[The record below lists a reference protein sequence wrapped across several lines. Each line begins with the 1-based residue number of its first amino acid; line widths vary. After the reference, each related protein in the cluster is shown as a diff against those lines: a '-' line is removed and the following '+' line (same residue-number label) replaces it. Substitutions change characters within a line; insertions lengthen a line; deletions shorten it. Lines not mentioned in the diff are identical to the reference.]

1 VSFHKLVG
9 ALTAGA
15 LAVAP
20 IAAARSANAET
31 ARLTV
36 DSTKSLASATAHDGA
51 SVALGR
57 DSLELTLTPGTKA
70 ARLVLT
76 SPDGK
81 LTESVTIPSF
91 LRTGGTWLL
100 SGSAFG
106 SSAAQVAIAI
116 YPEGPGAG
124 KGSGENT
131 DANYADV
138 DAFAEKSH
146 GRSATV
152 GLSTKPLAVGHT
164 TFAVA
169 TFYGKRGCQ
178 IVVSGPQIKGKK
190 FNLGNG
196 VADVVASPKGN
207 EAFIVTASQYRR

>member
-1 VSFHKLVG
+1 VSFRKLLG
-9 ALTAGA
+9 ALAAGL

-20 IAAARSANAET
+20 IAAARSAQTET

-36 DSTKSLASATAHDGA
+36 HSTRSLASATAHDGVP
-51 SVALGR
+51 VALGH

-70 ARLVLT
+70 ARLDLT
-76 SPDGK
+76 SADGK

-116 YPEGPGAG
+116 YPAGPGAG
-124 KGSGENT
+124 KGSGKNS

-138 DAFAEKSH
+138 DAFAEKGDST
-146 GRSATV
+146 SATV

-164 TFAVA
+164 TFAIA
-169 TFYGKRGCQ
+169 AFYGTKGYQ
-178 IVVSGPQIKGKK
+178 LIVSGPQIKGKK
-190 FNLGNG
+190 FNLVNG
-196 VADVVASPKGN
+196 VSEVVASQKGN
-207 EAFIVTASQYRR
+207 EAFIVTASRFRG